1 MKLVIDDKIP
11 YIRGVFE
18 SCADVLYRHGAAF
31 SVGDVADAD
40 ALIVRTRTEVGPA
53 LLEQS
58 TVKLVVTATVGV
70 DHLDT
75 RWLAERGIEWRS
87 CPGCNAESVAQYMTA
102 AFLHL
107 SAWSGRSLRE
117 LVLGVVGAGHVGN
130 KVIAKALALG
140 MTVLVNDPPREAEEG
155 PGQFSSLETLRH
167 EADFISFH
175 VPLHREGPY
184 RSVHLADGV
193 FLAGMKA
200 TAVLFNTSRGAVV
213 DNVALRDALR
223 RRDIGGAVLDVWE
236 GEPDIDQD
244 LLALTHIA
252 TPHIA
257 GYSAD
262 GKALGTAMSVQHV
275 SRFFG
280 LGLDEWHSDELSRPG
295 AMHIDLGGRA
305 AGGFSDAVVYTY
317 DIVSDDRCLRENPR
331 GFEDQRGRHPVRR
344 EFGAYT
350 VSADE
355 TALLDTLSALGFKS

>member
-11 YIRGVFE
+11 YVRGVFE
-18 SCADVLYRHGAAF
+18 PRGDVLYRPGAEF
-31 SVGDVADAD
+31 SPDDVRDTD
-40 ALIVRTRTEVGPA
+40 ALIVRTRTEIGPA
-53 LLEQS
+53 LLAQS
-58 TVKLVVTATVGV
+58 SVRLVVSATVGI

-75 RWLAERGIEWRS
+75 RWLDERGIAWRS

-107 SAWSGRSLRE
+107 SARSGRSLRGV
-117 LVLGVVGAGHVGN
+117 VLGVVGAGHVGK
-130 KVIAKALALG
+130 KVIAKARALG

-155 PGQFSSLETLRH
+155 SDRFSALEKLQQ
-167 EADFISFH
+167 EADFITFH
-175 VPLHREGPY
+175 VPMHREGPY
-184 RSVHLADGV
+184 RSVHLVDGA
-193 FLAGMKA
+193 FLAGMKD

-213 DNVALRDALR
+213 DNGALRDALH

-236 GEPDIDQD
+236 GEPDIDRQ
-244 LLALTHIA
+244 LLALTDIA

-280 LGLDEWHSDELSRPG
+280 LGLDDWHPAEPPLPG
-295 AMHIDLGGRA
+295 PMHIELQGRG
-305 AGGFSDAVVYTY
+305 AGGISDAVEHTY
-317 DIVSDDRCLRENPR
+317 DILADDRCLRHDPG
-331 GFEDQRGRHPVRR
+331 GFERQRGRHPVRR

-350 VSADE
+350 VSADDA
-355 TALLDTLSALGFKS
+355 ALLDTLSALGFRR